1 MSAYLQRVFGNLF
14 MIPIT
19 GAGLSSRFIAFLFT
33 DHSRGAETD
42 H

>member
-1 MSAYLQRVFGNLF
+1 MSACLKRIFGNLF

-19 GAGLSSRFIAFLFT
+19 GGGLSSHFVAFLFT
-33 DHSRGAETD
+33 DHSRRAGTD